1 MENYLD
7 CQLPI
12 ADECNIEIDKEPLHV
27 FRNNTSEE
35 IPDKLAIYNATDG
48 NYLSTLSKRSAEN
61 LRTYGEFAKMLSDG
75 IFSGSS
81 ILNPEDVKVTDKLW
95 NRGARYSR
103 IMEFPK
109 AYFNFNNDKYHLVL
123 WSWTSYDV
131 NWAEQFIFAP
141 MCIQCLNG
149 MFHADWKIKGLSKKN
164 WNNKASIDAVDIV
177 NAISAFEKYP
187 EELEQMASSMIPE
200 WQVKALFENTIA
212 KIKDPIHS
220 RVSEYRMR
228 QLSNLWDGYKRK
240 YGLNLYAVYQTV
252 TDWASK
258 PEGKGMK
265 MNMIRTRSGQVS
277 DMINSPD
284 WNALINNKALAEV
297 KQFAT
302 A

>member
-12 ADECNIEIDKEPLHV
+12 AKECDIEIDKEPLHV

-48 NYLSTLSKRSAEN
+48 NYLSTVSKRSAEN
-61 LRTYGEFAKMLSDG
+61 LRTYGEFSAMLSDG
-75 IFSGSS
+75 LFSASNV
-81 ILNPEDVKVTDKLW
+81 LNPEDVKVTDQLW
-95 NRGARYSR
+95 NKGARFSR
-103 IMEFPK
+103 IIEFPK
-109 AYFNFNNDKYHLVL
+109 AYFDFNNDKYNLVL
-123 WSWTSYDV
+123 WSWTAYDLY
-131 NWAEQFIFAP
+131 WAEQFIFAP

-164 WNNKASIDAVDIV
+164 WNNKASIDSIDIV
-177 NAISAFEKYP
+177 NAVSAFEKFP
-187 EELEQMASSMIPE
+187 EQLEQMAISQVAE

-212 KIKDPIHS
+212 KIKAPIHS
-220 RVSEYRMR
+220 RISEYRMR

-265 MNMIRTRSGQVS
+265 MNMLRTRSGQVA
-277 DMINSPD
+277 DMIKSDD
-284 WNALINNKALAEV
+284 WLVLITNNQIAQAV
-297 KQFAT
+297 
-302 A
+302 